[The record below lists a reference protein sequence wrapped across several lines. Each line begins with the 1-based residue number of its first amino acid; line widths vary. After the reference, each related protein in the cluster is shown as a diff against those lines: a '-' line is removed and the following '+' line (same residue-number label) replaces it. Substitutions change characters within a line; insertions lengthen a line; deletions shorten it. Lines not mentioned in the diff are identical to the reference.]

1 MSLTDLT
8 PEQLAVVDATAP
20 SMIVRAS
27 AGSGKTT
34 VLVAKY
40 IRYVTEGGMSPAEV
54 WTVTFTRK
62 AAAEMKRRIVAELDR
77 LGFSA
82 AAQQAETGPIQT
94 LHSACERILREN
106 SLAAGLDPE
115 FEIIEGHVRSA
126 MVREALRNSVAD
138 MIERSPEASR
148 LVDHLAGVR
157 QYGFGSPLDSALE
170 QTVSRLTE
178 KLRAA
183 GLRSQE
189 VALDYADEEAVV
201 RLWCQEMTAEARQS
215 WPESPEINDA
225 LSASKAAQGLA
236 ERRLGV
242 PEWLSSF
249 SLEDADMTSGL
260 VQLAV
265 ATWERLEALMME
277 RQAFDFTSLE
287 SLAVRLI
294 EQDAGVRE
302 RLSCQVRA
310 LLVDEA
316 QDLNPNQYRLID
328 SIDAP
333 FKMLVGDF
341 QQSIYRFRDADPRLF
356 LERAEQWPV
365 FPLSVNHRSNKAVL
379 DAVDQV
385 FGFWWGEGLNRME
398 PSLRAEAPPVQAIEL
413 WTVDHKDTE
422 GLAALVRQL
431 VDEGHTPKSITL
443 LCRDNKAMN
452 DHARRLSRHG
462 VPHQVIGG
470 SETLYTRMEVRDI
483 GNALRALVDQEDDDA
498 MACFLHSP
506 FVGLS
511 LDGVVSALA
520 DRPLSRSLPTLA
532 LENEFD
538 QSALD
543 KFQSWFWPLQR
554 RAARL
559 SVWEVLSALFAES
572 PYFESLA
579 RDPEATQRLANV
591 RKLLSLA
598 IDRPELSAHDF
609 ADQIREIQKLRHREG
624 LGETMDDE
632 ADAVTIMTIH
642 GSKGLEFETVV
653 VPDTFKRPQN
663 RDRVASDPRRGLV
676 ATRYSAKSSAF
687 QMLQE
692 SDRRQE
698 DAEAKRLVY
707 VAMTRARKKLCLAVG
722 GSATP
727 LAAAIAKALG
737 FPDHMPKGVHI
748 REAPG
753 P

>member
-1 MSLTDLT
+1 MRLADLT
-8 PEQLAVVDATAP
+8 PEQQAVVGSTDP
-20 SMIVRAS
+20 RIIVRAS

-34 VLVAKY
+34 VLVA
-40 IRYVTEGGMSPAEV
+40 RYLRHVTEDGMSPADV

-62 AAAEMKRRIVAELDR
+62 AAAEMKRRIVAELDG
-77 LGFSA
+77 LGLGA

-94 LHSACERILREN
+94 IHSACERILREN

-115 FEIIEGHVRSA
+115 FEIIEGHERSSMA
-126 MVREALRNSVAD
+126 REALRKSVAD
-138 MIERSPEASR
+138 LIERSPEASR

-157 QYGFGSPLDSALE
+157 QFGFGSPLDSALE
-170 QTVSRLTE
+170 QAVSRLTE
-178 KLRAA
+178 RLRAS
-183 GLRSQE
+183 GLRPDE
-189 VALDYADEEAVV
+189 LAKGYENEEAVV
-201 RLWCQEMTAEARQS
+201 RLWCKEMTAEVRRI
-215 WPESPEINDA
+215 WPDSPEITDA
-225 LSASKAAQGLA
+225 VSAKSAVQGLT

-249 SLEDADMTSGL
+249 SLEDAAMTSGL

-265 ATWERLEALMME
+265 ATWERLEALMAQ

-302 RLSCQVRA
+302 RLSRQVRA

-328 SIDAP
+328 AVDSP

-341 QQSIYRFRDADPRLF
+341 QQSIYRFRDADPQLF

-365 FPLSVNHRSNKAVL
+365 YPLSVNHRSNKAVL

-385 FGFWWGEGLNRME
+385 FGIWWGEGLNRME
-398 PSLRAEAPPVQAIEL
+398 PSLRAEAPPVRAIEL

-422 GLAALVRQL
+422 GLALLVRQL
-431 VDEGHTPKSITL
+431 VDEGHPPRSIAL

-452 DHARRLSRHG
+452 DHSRRLSRHG
-462 VPHQVIGG
+462 VPNQVIGG

-483 GNALRALVDQEDDDA
+483 GNALRALVDPEDDDA
-498 MACFLHSP
+498 LACVLHSP
-506 FVGLS
+506 FVGMS
-511 LDGVVSALA
+511 LDGVVLALA
-520 DRPLSRSLPTLA
+520 ERPLSRSLWTLA
-532 LENEFD
+532 LDDEDD

-543 KFQSWFWPLQR
+543 QFREWFRPLQQ

-572 PYFESLA
+572 PYLESLA
-579 RDPEATQRLANV
+579 RDPEAAQRLANV

-609 ADQIREIQKLRHREG
+609 ADQIREIQKLQHLEG
-624 LGETMDDE
+624 LGETLDEE

-653 VPDTFKRPQN
+653 VPDTFKRPRN
-663 RDRVASDPRRGLV
+663 HDRVASHPRQGLV
-676 ATRYSAKSSAF
+676 ATRYLAKSSAF

-692 SDRRQE
+692 AERRQE

-722 GSATP
+722 ESSTP
-727 LAAAIAKALG
+727 LAAAMATALG
-737 FPDHMPKGVHI
+737 FPDRMPKGVHV
-748 REAPG
+748 RKAPD
-753 P
+753 